1 MFNCSCSEIC
11 NLNSIFQY
19 SYLLC
24 LVIGNASY
32 MLYIIELVT
41 DVHVLISELFSS
53 SIHICY
59 VLMFGI
65 ASYMLY
71 CYIYIN
77 TIYIGPANM
86 QERCR
91 DGQVD

>member
-11 NLNSIFQY
+11 NLNSVFQY

-24 LVIGNASY
+24 LVIGIASY

-41 DVHVLISELFSS
+41 DVHVLKSELSGS

-59 VLMFGI
+59 VLMFGVVF
-65 ASYMLY
+65 YMLH
-71 CYIYIN
+71 CYIYQY
-77 TIYIGPANM
+77 YIHRSCKYA
-86 QERCR
+86 
-91 DGQVD
+91 